1 MPRPRRRPGASQLR
15 AEAQLARGAGAP
27 RLGWTSHAASN
38 NSNGRRRRHS
48 NILIVRDGGRGCVE
62 KVVAGVV
69 DAVAV
74 AIVVVVVD
82 LVAVAVVVMQYE
94 SAPMPAT
101 IRM

>member
-1 MPRPRRRPGASQLR
+1 M
-15 AEAQLARGAGAP
+15 
-27 RLGWTSHAASN
+27 
-38 NSNGRRRRHS
+38 
-48 NILIVRDGGRGCVE
+48 E

>member
-1 MPRPRRRPGASQLR
+1 MVVVVVIA
-15 AEAQLARGAGAP
+15 
-27 RLGWTSHAASN
+27 
-38 NSNGRRRRHS
+38 
-48 NILIVRDGGRGCVE
+48 ILIVRDRGRGCVE

-74 AIVVVVVD
+74 ANVVVVVD